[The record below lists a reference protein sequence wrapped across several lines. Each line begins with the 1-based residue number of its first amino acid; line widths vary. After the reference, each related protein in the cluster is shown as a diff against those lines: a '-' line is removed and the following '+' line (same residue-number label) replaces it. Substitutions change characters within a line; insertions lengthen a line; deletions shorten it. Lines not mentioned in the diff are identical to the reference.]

1 MPASPSRSSSWT
13 SSAENYDAV
22 LDVNL
27 RGTLYMSQ
35 AVVPQMRQ
43 QRSGSIVC
51 MSSVS
56 AQRGGGIFGGPHYSA
71 AKGGVL
77 GLGKAM
83 ARELGPDNVRVNS
96 ITPGLIQTDITGGKL
111 TDDLKAE
118 IIKGIPL
125 GRLGVADDIG
135 QRLPVPRLRPV
146 VLHHRRH
153 HRRERRHAD
162 PLSCSNGPEED
173 GMQRAKRQQAAE
185 RAEAPPDLSN
195 EFSLEDR
202 AYRIRR
208 NALRMGEV
216 QGQGYIAQ
224 ALGIA
229 DVLAVSYFHAM
240 RYRPDDPEWEGR
252 DRFLLSIGHYAIALY
267 AALIEAGIIPE
278 DELES
283 YGSDDSRLPMS
294 GMAAYTPGMEIT
306 GGSLGHGLAL
316 AVGFC
321 LGLKRKKSDAFVYCL
336 FSDGEFGEG
345 SIWEGAWSASHWK
358 LDNLI
363 GIVDVN
369 NQQADGPA
377 REVTGFEPL
386 DKRLRGVRLARAAR
400 ERQRHRRARDGVR
413 RGARA
418 HGAEAAHRDLRHQDG
433 QGHPVPG
440 GAGEEPLPARRTA
453 GMAGRAEDP

>member
-1 MPASPSRSSSWT
+1 MNT
-13 SSAENYDAV
+13 STSDA
-22 LDVNL
+22 
-27 RGTLYMSQ
+27 G
-35 AVVPQMRQ
+35 Q
-43 QRSGSIVC
+43 Q
-51 MSSVS
+51 VS
-56 AQRGGGIFGGPHYSA
+56 KP
-71 AKGGVL
+71 
-77 GLGKAM
+77 
-83 ARELGPDNVRVNS
+83 
-96 ITPGLIQTDITGGKL
+96 
-111 TDDLKAE
+111 
-118 IIKGIPL
+118 
-125 GRLGVADDIG
+125 
-135 QRLPVPRLRPV
+135 
-146 VLHHRRH
+146 
-153 HRRERRHAD
+153 
-162 PLSCSNGPEED
+162 PLSNV
-173 GMQRAKRQQAAE
+173 
-185 RAEAPPDLSN
+185 
-195 EFSLEDR
+195 SLTER

-224 ALGIA
+224 ALGVA

-240 RYRPDDPEWEGR
+240 KYRSEDPEWEER

-321 LGLKRKKSDAFVYCL
+321 LGLKRKKSKSFVYCL
-336 FSDGEFGEG
+336 FSDGELGEG

-377 REVTGFEPL
+377 SEVTGFEPL
-386 DKRLRGVRLARAAR
+386 AVRFEAFGWHVQRVNGNDIDALVAAFDSARNLDEPKPRIVICDTKMAKGVPFLEER
-400 ERQRHRRARDGVR
+400 ERNHF
-413 RGARA
+413 
-418 HGAEAAHRDLRHQDG
+418 LR
-433 QGHPVPG
+433 V
-440 GAGEEPLPARRTA
+440 EPHEWQKALELLD
-453 GMAGRAEDP
+453 AGRTS